1 MTSIDRRRALWAV
14 LSRRASSDPAS
25 YLSLIQRLGPDQAAT
40 AILNNL
46 IDELYEGQWAGAFEC
61 AIHDLER
68 IERLGGRFVI
78 PGDPEWPANP
88 LANMSDFDAAPEWMV
103 PAGLWVRG
111 RPLNEVLRPAL
122 AVVGARAS
130 STYGEHVTGEIVT
143 AATSH
148 GWTILSGGAYG
159 VDAAA
164 HRAALA
170 SGGVTVA
177 VIGGGLDRAYPLEH
191 QALFEQIADTGAL
204 ISEYPP
210 GVRPQKTTL
219 LARHR
224 LIAALSRAVVVV
236 EAGLRASSRATTE
249 RAARIG
255 RPVFAVPGPITSAT
269 SRGCHELI
277 AARQAQCVTSTE
289 QLITA
294 LSALLA
300 ETP

>member
-25 YLSLIQRLGPDQAAT
+25 YLSQIRQLSSEETDT
-40 AILNNL
+40 AILHNL
-46 IDELYEGQWAGAFEC
+46 IDELYGRQWTEALEC
-61 AIHDLER
+61 AVHDLER

-78 PGDPEWPANP
+78 PGDPEWPAHL
-88 LANMSDFDAAPEWMV
+88 LADMSDFAAAPEWMV

-111 RPLNEVLRPAL
+111 RAVNEVLRPAL

-130 STYGEHVTGEIVT
+130 SPYGEHITADIVT

-177 VIGGGLDRAYPLEH
+177 VIGCGLDRAFPLEH
-191 QALFEQIADTGAL
+191 RPLFEQIADTGAL
-204 ISEYPP
+204 ISQYPP
-210 GVRPQKTTL
+210 GFRPQKTRL

-236 EAGLRASSRATTE
+236 EAGLRSSSRITTE
-249 RAARIG
+249 RSVRIG

-277 AARQAQCVTSTE
+277 AARQAHCVTSTE

-294 LSALLA
+294 LSSLVA